1 MSTMKSLAALGVFA
15 AIVFAV
21 AGFGALLTTPS
32 IPGWYSNLKRPS
44 FTPPNWVFG
53 PVWTVLYLAM
63 AVAAWL
69 VWRQGGLAAERS
81 AMVLFAVQ
89 LALNAAWTPVFFGAH
104 KIGAAFAVIALMWAA
119 ILATLVAFWRVTPLA
134 GVLLVPY
141 QLWVTFAA
149 VLNFA
154 LWRLNR

>member
-1 MSTMKSLAALGVFA
+1 MSTIRSLAGLGIFA
-15 AIVFAV
+15 AVVFAV
-21 AGFGALLTTPS
+21 AGLGALITGPS
-32 IPGWYSNLKRPS
+32 IPGWYANLKRPS

-53 PVWTVLYLAM
+53 PAWTILYLTI

-69 VWRQGGLAAERS
+69 VWRQGGFTAQRS
-81 AMVLFAVQ
+81 AMALFAVQ

-104 KIGAAFAVIALMWAA
+104 KIGAAFAVIVFLWAA

-134 GVLLVPY
+134 GVLFVPY
-141 QLWVTFAA
+141 QLWVTFAG